1 MSSSSVFN
9 REDGRKSIRR
19 TVGCSTRLHVITSLK
34 TAVFI
39 TVFEDPNTH
48 SRFES
53 YNPGPHRP
61 PPHPVSLTSIL
72 ISFYLRLG
80 LCLLNPG
87 FLNTSLCAFLFS
99 PKSGTCSTLS
109 CFLISST
116 YNISCG
122 VKTKKILT
130 KVSSSLLLNPSKAL
144 FSILISGALIPCY
157 SLNVG

>member
-1 MSSSSVFN
+1 MDERVSAEQSVALPDCTSSHLW
-9 REDGRKSIRR
+9 RQQCLLP
-19 TVGCSTRLHVITSLK
+19 CSKTPIHIPVLSHITPAH
-34 TAVFI
+34 TA
-39 TVFEDPNTH
+39 
-48 SRFES
+48 
-53 YNPGPHRP
+53 